1 MNELDAL
8 RGTILRH
15 ASNYHGPSAIDGL
28 TITATDSPTDP
39 RPGVSEPTLAMVV
52 QGRKRTVVGDGV
64 FDYSAGQ
71 FLVVSLEVPVTGQVT
86 EASNDSPFVGF
97 GVRLDAADI
106 ASLILDAPPQRKP
119 ASRPS
124 TGVAVADADD
134 ALLQAASHLVGLL
147 DAPED
152 AAVLA
157 PLYRR
162 ELLWRLLTGV
172 HGQLVRQIG
181 LADGSLADIARTVRW
196 IREHHR
202 DPITVEQLAGMASM
216 SATSFHRHFRS
227 VTCMTPIQYQKA
239 IRLQEARLSLMA
251 NPRSIS
257 EVAHAVGYDSSS
269 QFSREY
275 RRQFGAP
282 PGQDATRLR
291 DAGMQPNVV
300 P

>member
-86 EASNDSPFVGF
+86 EASSDSPFVGF

>member
-86 EASNDSPFVGF
+86 EASDDSPFVGF

-119 ASRPS
+119 VSRPS

-147 DAPED
+147 DAPGD
-152 AAVLA
+152 APILA

-181 LADGSLADIARTVRW
+181 LADSSLADIARTVRW

>member
-28 TITATDSPTDP
+28 TITATDSPTEP
-39 RPGVSEPTLAMVV
+39 RPGVSEPTVAMVV

-119 ASRPS
+119 VSRPS

-152 AAVLA
+152 TAVLA

-196 IREHHR
+196 IREH
-202 DPITVEQLAGMASM
+202 
-216 SATSFHRHFRS
+216 
-227 VTCMTPIQYQKA
+227 
-239 IRLQEARLSLMA
+239 
-251 NPRSIS
+251 
-257 EVAHAVGYDSSS
+257 
-269 QFSREY
+269 
-275 RRQFGAP
+275 
-282 PGQDATRLR
+282 
-291 DAGMQPNVV
+291 
-300 P
+300 